1 MLSVII
7 PAFNASKT
15 IIETLNSLY
24 RNIKS
29 SFEVIIVDDNSTDT
43 TVETIKNFIRH
54 NSKDNVRVLVNEI
67 NCGPGVSRDLGLT
80 QARGDF
86 ILFFDGDDILRPHAV
101 DTAVSLLAARNLD
114 VVLLPYNIIYGSQ
127 KTEIGMWEPDKAI
140 FDALSLVP
148 KAEIRPA
155 EFPTLLSLTNYPWNK
170 IARKSFLEEIDFSFG
185 ALRLH
190 EDIMAHWQILINA
203 EKVLISNIPI
213 CDYYYDPNGS
223 SATNNKTTLRLQV
236 IDALRDLYA
245 YLTSNDKFQFAIPT
259 YIEFSVNLIS
269 WAYTNIHSEYREEFT
284 RKARDLLLEYELRDL
299 QIIFHSDRNVYGKIY
314 SILVRREVK

>member
-7 PAFNASKT
+7 PAFNASTT

-24 RNIKS
+24 TNVKS
-29 SFEVIIVDDNSTDT
+29 SFEVIIVEDNSTDT
-43 TVETIKNFIRH
+43 TMETVENFITH
-54 NSKDNVRVLVNEI
+54 NSKNNVRVLVNEK

-101 DTAVSLLAARNLD
+101 DAAVSLLAERNLD

-140 FDALSLVP
+140 FDALSVVP

-170 IARKSFLEEIDFSFG
+170 IVRKSFLEEIDFSFG

-190 EDIMAHWQILINA
+190 EDIMAHWQILMNSDT
-203 EKVLISNIPI
+203 VLISQIPI
-213 CDYYYDPNGS
+213 CDYYYNPNGN
-223 SATNNKTTLRLQV
+223 SATNNKTTLRLQA
-236 IDALRDLYA
+236 IDALRELYA
-245 YLTSNDKFQFAIPT
+245 YLTSSARYQFAIPT
-259 YIEFSVNLIS
+259 YIEFSINLIS
-269 WAYTNIHSEYREEFT
+269 WAYTNIHSDYREEFT
-284 RKARDLLLEYELRDL
+284 KRARDLLIKYELRDL
-299 QIIFHSDRNVYGKIY
+299 QRIFHRDRNVYSKIY
-314 SILVRREVK
+314 SILVRCEVN